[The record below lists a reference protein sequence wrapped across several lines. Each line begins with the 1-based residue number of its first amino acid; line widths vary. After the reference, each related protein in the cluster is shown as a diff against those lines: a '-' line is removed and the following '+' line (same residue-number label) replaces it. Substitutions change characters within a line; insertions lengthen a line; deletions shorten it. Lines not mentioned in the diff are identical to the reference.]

1 MYKVAVIGDYDSI
14 YGFAAVGFHTVPVT
28 EAGEGAQKLKELA
41 DGRYAVDLYREKQIP
56 AVILI
61 PGVAGNTGAGIA
73 QVKKSVERAVG
84 SDIIFGTE

>member
-41 DGRYAVDLYREKQIP
+41 DGGYAVIYI
-56 AVILI
+56 
-61 PGVAGNTGAGIA
+61 
-73 QVKKSVERAVG
+73 
-84 SDIIFGTE
+84 TEA